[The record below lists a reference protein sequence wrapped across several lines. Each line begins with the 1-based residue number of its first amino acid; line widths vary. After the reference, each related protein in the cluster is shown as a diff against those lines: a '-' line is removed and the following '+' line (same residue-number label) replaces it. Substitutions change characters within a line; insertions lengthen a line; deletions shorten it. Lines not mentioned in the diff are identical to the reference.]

1 MKPRLVPPPRRN
13 ASTPP
18 ERDGSF
24 VGLETDLFR
33 HPARFPDV
41 LADAYVKAFVERLWT
56 VAA

>member
-1 MKPRLVPPPRRN
+1 MVPPPRRN